1 MAKLSKYLEQVDN
14 DLIAKQPCE
23 LTIGLSN
30 YRNNDNIKI
39 NEAEGN
45 IWVNGL
51 ISQIEFSDIVFN
63 LILDYPIEVQI
74 RNMQHI
80 PKEKIILRY
89 DRGQMILTVPFS
101 TVEIKKQISF
111 GERLLGGREVYKS
124 PEHLLKRI
132 MDVYGGGVSDLDLV
146 HLEVL
151 VSQCIRDRTKP
162 EIPARLGK
170 KWDPIMMNIKSI
182 VFNTGFIQ
190 GLEFENVRKA
200 IDTGLTTSEQLEPSV
215 MEKLATGELVEKKGK
230 MGRK

>member
-1 MAKLSKYLEQVDN
+1 MAKISKYLEQADS
-14 DLIAKQPCE
+14 DLIAKQPCQ

-30 YRNNDNIKI
+30 YRMNDNIKI

-45 IWVNGL
+45 IWVSSL

-63 LILDYPIEVQI
+63 LILDYPVEVQI
-74 RNMQHI
+74 RNMEYT
-80 PKEKIILRY
+80 PKEKIVLRY
-89 DRGQMILTVPFS
+89 DQGQLILTIPFS

-111 GERLLGGREVYKS
+111 GERLLGGREIYKN
-124 PEHLLKRI
+124 PEHIVKRL
-132 MDVYGGGVSDLDLV
+132 MDVYGPVSDLDLV

-151 VSQCIRDRTKP
+151 VSQAIRDRNQP
-162 EIPARLGK
+162 ELPARLGK
-170 KWDPIMMNIKSI
+170 KWDPVMMNIKSI

-200 IDTGLTTSEQLEPSV
+200 LDTGLTTSVQIEPSV

-230 MGRK
+230 MGRKR